1 MSSILSSEEIS
12 MSEQKEKQPEL
23 TVTQPHWGEQN
34 KDNYGY
40 TSDEERLEKRGMED
54 WELVEKIPASQRNVP
69 YWFMAVVVIVLLV
82 GVGLSFPF
90 WGLRP
95 GVTVDWKDWVKDP
108 GFLGSL
114 VYISVAAAFVYYMV
128 YLYGSSAAGRLDS
141 DQENKSK
148 NKSDKQ

>member
-1 MSSILSSEEIS
+1 MSSILSNKEIF

-23 TVTQPHWGEQN
+23 TVVQPHWGEKN
-34 KDNYGY
+34 NNFGY
-40 TSDEERLEKRGMED
+40 ASDEERLEKRGMED

-95 GVTVDWKDWVKDP
+95 GVTVEWTDWVKDW

-114 VYISVAAAFVYYMV
+114 VYISAAAAFVYYMV
-128 YLYGSSAAGRLDS
+128 YLYGSSSGGRLDS
-141 DQENKSK
+141 DDENENK
-148 NKSDKQ
+148 NGKQ

>member
-1 MSSILSSEEIS
+1 MEQHDKKSGLANEE
-12 MSEQKEKQPEL
+12 
-23 TVTQPHWGEQN
+23 THWGELR
-34 KDNYGY
+34 KDNFGY
-40 TSDEERLEKRGMED
+40 ASDKERLEKRGMED
-54 WELVEKIPASQRNVP
+54 WELVEKIPESQRNVP
-69 YWFMAVVVIVLLV
+69 YWFIAVVVIVLLV

-95 GVTVDWKDWVKDP
+95 GVVVKWTDWVKDP

-141 DQENKSK
+141 DKEGLENKHK
-148 NKSDKQ
+148 GDQE